1 MKNSNILCSALS
13 IFCLLATL
21 QSNAAEW
28 SIGIYEGPSPL
39 ELSPISSTPSPV
51 LTAKDI
57 LDIPARFVADPFLLR
72 VENSWYLFFEILN
85 DSTNQGD
92 IGYAT
97 SDNGLDWTYQQIVLD
112 ESYHLSYPYVF
123 EWQGDYYMVPETYK
137 KNSIRLYRAMNFPTE
152 WKVVTTLVEGLPYV
166 DASPFYYNDIWWMF
180 SATTSNDT
188 LHLYYADEL
197 TGPWV
202 EHLSSPVVMGNR
214 NIARP
219 GGRVIQFNGRLLRIT
234 QDGFPTYGNQVRA
247 FEITTLSKSDYAE
260 SEVPES
266 PLQSATG
273 SGWNADGMH
282 HIDSLRLPSG
292 VWLAAVDGIG
302 DLTK

>member
-1 MKNSNILCSALS
+1 MKKSNILSSALS
-13 IFCLLATL
+13 IFVLLATL

-39 ELSPISSTPSPV
+39 ELAPISSTPSPV
-51 LTAKDI
+51 LTAKDV

-72 VENSWYLFFEILN
+72 VDDSWHLFFEILN
-85 DSTNQGD
+85 DSNNQGD

-97 SDNGLDWTYQQIVLD
+97 SENGLNWTYQQIVLD
-112 ESYHLSYPYVF
+112 EPYHLSYPYVF
-123 EWQGDYYMVPETYK
+123 EWQGDYYMVPETYQE
-137 KNSIRLYRAMNFPTE
+137 NSIRLYRAVSFPTE
-152 WKVVTTLVEGLPYV
+152 WKFVTTLVTGLPYV
-166 DASPFYYNDIWWMF
+166 DASPFYYNGIWWMF

-188 LHLYYADEL
+188 LHLYYANEL

-202 EHLSSPVVMGNR
+202 EHLSSPVVVGNR

-219 GGRVIQFNGRLLRIT
+219 GGRVLQFNGRLLRIT

-260 SEVPES
+260 FEVPES
-266 PLQSATG
+266 PLLSATG

-282 HIDSLRLPSG
+282 HIDGLRLPSG
-292 VWLAAVDGIG
+292 RWLAAVDGLG
-302 DLTK
+302 DPTE